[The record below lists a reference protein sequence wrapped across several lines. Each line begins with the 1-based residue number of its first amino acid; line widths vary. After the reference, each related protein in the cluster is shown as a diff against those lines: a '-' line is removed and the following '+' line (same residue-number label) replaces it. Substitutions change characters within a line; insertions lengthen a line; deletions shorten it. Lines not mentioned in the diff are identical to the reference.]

1 MLGENGGKLFGL
13 KIEIWYAWIRSET
26 NQSEQRHVTVELWVN
41 NQDPKEAWTILGTE
55 ICPKKKPKPEPLF
68 VALRAQP
75 PRTDFRDGCSSPVIL
90 KLPEDSQRENGEKIR
105 EKSSV
110 TRKVLQWKSDIH
122 RVFWRWSV
130 SLKAKHRTS
139 AAAAPTTLLRNFDNV
154 EPSATGILLGGAADS
169 GHVLRMFHPDKW
181 DLY

>member
-1 MLGENGGKLFGL
+1 MHGSGL
-13 KIEIWYAWIRSET
+13 KRIKVSKGTWPLSFG
-26 NQSEQRHVTVELWVN
+26 
-41 NQDPKEAWTILGTE
+41 WTIKIQRKHGPFWA
-55 ICPKKKPKPEPLF
+55 PKSAQKKNPKPEPLF

>member
-1 MLGENGGKLFGL
+1 MDPVWNPEAKWATRG
-13 KIEIWYAWIRSET
+13 AWP
-26 NQSEQRHVTVELWVN
+26 LN

-55 ICPKKKPKPEPLF
+55 ICPKKTKAWASVRRSAGATSKM
-68 VALRAQP
+68 LRNDSEKK
-75 PRTDFRDGCSSPVIL
+75 TDFRDGCSSPVIL
-90 KLPEDSQRENGEKIR
+90 KLQEDSQRENGEKMR

-139 AAAAPTTLLRNFDNV
+139 AAEAPTTLLRNFDNV
-154 EPSATGILLGGAADS
+154 EPSGTRNSTGRS
-169 GHVLRMFHPDKW
+169 CR
-181 DLY
+181 